1 MDKEDKRY
9 QKAEKRIKK
18 SFLTLMAEVGFDAV
32 TVTDIIKEANVNRT
46 TFYSHYKD
54 KYDLMEQVE
63 DEFWNPM
70 LLYMMERMEQ
80 ENDFIENIS
89 KWISYIVN
97 YYYENRTSLIL
108 FAGEKGNPNYW
119 NHFSVKVQKLLNE
132 TSMKKQLKIPVEY
145 AIASFVGAASN
156 MLMVWA
162 KHGFQET
169 PEEFAGIIYEI
180 VKNIPQNI
188 LANRRDTDVDN

>member
-9 QKAEKRIKK
+9 QKAEKRIKN

-70 LLYMMERMEQ
+70 LLYMME
-80 ENDFIENIS
+80 
-89 KWISYIVN
+89 
-97 YYYENRTSLIL
+97 
-108 FAGEKGNPNYW
+108 
-119 NHFSVKVQKLLNE
+119 
-132 TSMKKQLKIPVEY
+132 
-145 AIASFVGAASN
+145 
-156 MLMVWA
+156 
-162 KHGFQET
+162 
-169 PEEFAGIIYEI
+169 
-180 VKNIPQNI
+180 
-188 LANRRDTDVDN
+188 